1 MVAVVAVWRAAEA
14 ASIAA
19 LPPFAGR
26 SDTAFSLSVAGAAGR
41 GFCARGPFGAAALV
55 AAPAVRGGCSGGSD
69 FGGLED
75 LSVAD
80 AAPASTESGFSGARA
95 GVTRG
100 GTTARLLPLGGGSDP
115 VTAAYPLLYSA

>member
-1 MVAVVAVWRAAEA
+1 MVAGAAVWRAAEA
-14 ASIAA
+14 PTITA

-26 SDTAFSLSVAGAAGR
+26 SDTAFCLSVTGAAGR
-41 GFCARGPFGAAALV
+41 GFCARGPFGAAA
-55 AAPAVRGGCSGGSD
+55 PAVRGGCSGGGD